1 MIVRISGEGQ
11 YKLPDEDADRLNE
24 LDNRAVSAVEQGD
37 ETGFKELWSQML
49 ELVSGDGN
57 RIGDEE
63 LLESHVILPPRDI
76 TFEEARGEFTGDGLI
91 PDRRLA
97 ERPWLSESG
106 GPRSGATPRRPAGR
120 GRATRRPARRRS
132 CRAAP
137 CPASG

>member
-11 YKLPDEDADRLNE
+11 FRLPDEDSDRLNE
-24 LDNRAVSAVEQGD
+24 LDNRAVGAVEEGD

-63 LLESHVILPPRDI
+63 LLESDVILPPRDI

-91 PDRRLA
+91 PD
-97 ERPWLSESG
+97 
-106 GPRSGATPRRPAGR
+106 
-120 GRATRRPARRRS
+120 
-132 CRAAP
+132 
-137 CPASG
+137 